1 MRSPNRKLFY
11 KLLKPMKKPL
21 ELCNLAAIP
30 DPGSRGFCV
39 TINEQAREI
48 MVIRRQNRVYAYL
61 NSCPHTGAALD
72 WMPGEF
78 LTLDQRRIICALHGA
93 EFEIDDGYCV
103 YGPCLGDRLT
113 ALSVAVDGNKVVLET
128 G

>member
-1 MRSPNRKLFY
+1 
-11 KLLKPMKKPL
+11 MKKPL
-21 ELCNLAAIP
+21 ELCSLDAIP
-30 DPGSRGFCV
+30 DPGSRGFC
-39 TINEQAREI
+39 ISIDDRPQEI

-78 LTLDQRRIICALHGA
+78 LTLDQSRIICALHGA
-93 EFEIDDGYCV
+93 EFEIDNGYCV
-103 YGPCLGDRLT
+103 YGPCQGDRLT
-113 ALSVAVDGNKVVLET
+113 ALTVGVTGNKVLLET